1 MSVVSEDRFASGFLW
16 EDYMQNSE
24 KNLERF
30 NENYEKMT
38 LDPEDADFFDSIT
51 TPLKVLILAED
62 WCGDVVQSLPPIV
75 RMLERSPSIEYRIFR
90 RDENVDIMDRY
101 LTDGSKAIPYLVIM
115 DAGLNELA
123 RWGPRPED
131 CQSIMRDNKG
141 RIPMEEIYPRIRSWY
156 VQHGNGPLVTEIRDV
171 LERIA

>member
-1 MSVVSEDRFASGFLW
+1 MSVVSEDRFATGFLW
-16 EDYMQNSE
+16 DDYMRNSE

-30 NENYEKMT
+30 NDNYDKFN
-38 LDPEDADFFDSIT
+38 LDPEDAGFLASIT

-75 RMLERSPSIEYRIFR
+75 RMLEHSPSIAYRIFR
-90 RDENVDIMDRY
+90 RDENLDVMDRY
-101 LTDGSKAIPYLVIM
+101 LTDGSKAIPYLVFM
-115 DAGLNELA
+115 DDGLNERA

-131 CQSIMRDNKG
+131 CQAIMRDNKG
-141 RIPMEEIYPRIRSWY
+141 RIPMDEIYPRIRAWY
-156 VQHGNGPLVTEIRDV
+156 RQHGNGPLVTEIRGV

>member
-1 MSVVSEDRFASGFLW
+1 MSVVSKDRFATGFLW

-30 NENYEKMT
+30 SENYEHMT
-38 LDPEDADFFDSIT
+38 LEAEDAGFFTSIA

-75 RMLERSPSIEYRIFR
+75 RVLERSSSIEYRIFR
-90 RDENVDIMDRY
+90 RDENIDIMDRY
-101 LTDGSKAIPYLVIM
+101 LTDGSKAIPYLVFM
-115 DAGLNELA
+115 DAGLNEVA
-123 RWGPRPED
+123 RWGPRPEG

-141 RIPMEEIYPRIRSWY
+141 KIPMEEIYPRIRSWY
-156 VQHGNGPLVTEIRDV
+156 AKHGNGPLVTELREV
-171 LERIA
+171 LDRIA